1 MLTQMNIG
9 QLGAKSFAEDLETLA
24 LSKVRGEGGNSTVRF
39 VGLVIHMLYSSFITS
54 TDDR

>member
-24 LSKVRGEGGNSTVRF
+24 LSKVRERGETAQC
-39 VGLVIHMLYSSFITS
+39 GLLG
-54 TDDR
+54 